1 MSEKQKQ
8 KIMKKIYEIPT
19 IEVMTV
25 TAEAILEA
33 SLTLI
38 DENATGPGLSREFPV
53 FNDVINEE

>member
-1 MSEKQKQ
+1 
-8 KIMKKIYEIPT
+8 MKKIYEIPT